1 MKELLM
7 SQSSRYP
14 LLIALVILSSF
25 GFRSIA
31 QVRQPQTSSRTV
43 FADRFPGADLGAR
56 INAADRSLGAAAGE
70 IVVRGGGKISTQ
82 VIVSKGHTLR
92 FMRGIYAPDTT
103 GIPILLKSGSSL
115 VGESWDAIILES
127 PAANQF
133 TVIKAYNNLHNQ
145 AADSDITVRD
155 IQIKGANPGFDSAQQ
170 AVSLGNCSR
179 CIVNNV
185 WVNGTRS
192 IGIQL
197 GGASEEGNFAQDS
210 KVTNCLFTRVASQNL
225 ALVNGRNIVFE
236 GNRFLAPSQA
246 GGPGSTAIDL
256 EPNSASDRL
265 QNVIVRNNMIDAR
278 NAELPTAGNGI
289 LAQAGSGTTLVG
301 PIIIENNTII
311 GGSIQPPVTKKIS
324 NALYL
329 LGPMKDVTIRNNR
342 VTRTGQAGIHIEGT
356 RLIVT
361 GNQFTDVGG
370 GGIAGFRIQNV
381 TDSQIVGNTFTYT
394 GQGSA
399 DATMELLGANRNNVI
414 RNNTG
419 FGAPQAR

>member
-1 MKELLM
+1 MP
-7 SQSSRYP
+7 QTSRY
-14 LLIALVILSSF
+14 LLSIFFVILSSV
-25 GFRSIA
+25 GSTCLA
-31 QVRQPQTSSRTV
+31 QVRQPRTSSRV
-43 FADRFPGADLGAR
+43 VYADRFPGADLGAR
-56 INAADRSLGAAAGE
+56 INAADRALGAAAGE
-70 IVVRGGGKISTQ
+70 IVARGGGKISTQ
-82 VIVSKGHTLR
+82 IIVSKGHTLR
-92 FMRGIYAPDTT
+92 FMRGVYAPNTI

-115 VGESWDAIILES
+115 RGESWDAIILES
-127 PAANQF
+127 PAPNQF
-133 TVIKAYNNLHNQ
+133 TVIKAHNNLHNQ

-155 IQIKGANPGFDSAQQ
+155 IQIKGANPGFDSTQQ

-179 CIVNNV
+179 CTVNNV

-225 ALVNGRNIVFE
+225 ALVNGRNILFE
-236 GNRFLAPSQA
+236 GNRLLAPGQL

-265 QNVIVRNNMIDAR
+265 QNVTVRNNFIDAR
-278 NAELPTAGNGI
+278 ESELEPAGNGI
-289 LAQAGSGTTLVG
+289 LAQAGSGTPHVG
-301 PIIIENNTII
+301 PILIENNTII
-311 GGSIQPPVTKKIS
+311 GGSNRPPITKKIS

-329 LGPMKDVTIRNNR
+329 VGPMKDVTIRNNR
-342 VTRTGQAGIHIEGT
+342 VVRTGQAGIHISGT

-370 GGIAGFRIQNV
+370 GGIPGFRIYDV
-381 TDSQIVGNTFTYT
+381 SDSQIVGNTFTNS
-394 GQGSA
+394 GPEAGSV
-399 DATMELLGANRNNVI
+399 DASVQMMGVNRNNVI

-419 FGAPQAR
+419 FVMP